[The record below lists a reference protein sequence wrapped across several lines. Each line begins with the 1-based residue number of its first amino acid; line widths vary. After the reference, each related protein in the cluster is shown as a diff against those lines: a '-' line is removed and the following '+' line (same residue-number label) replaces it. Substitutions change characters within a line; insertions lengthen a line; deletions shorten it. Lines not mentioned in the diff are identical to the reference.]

1 MTATSAGNGAG
12 LTSLTKKEGCFTVS
26 GFPSHSLGRWSV
38 NEVDLRSRKAEE
50 IWETLFLSLPMY
62 AMSSPNL
69 SFAISLLGLDSTQTW
84 NKLGVALTHTSALN
98 EDTSLKP
105 EERQRRRREYFR
117 LAHLGDALLSAVVS
131 EHLFD
136 QLEGELSKERLHEL
150 RSEICSREELA
161 FLALLNGLQQVCVL
175 GQGEIGGNPRA
186 KPALYGEMF
195 EAVVGAVYLDLDR
208 DYRRFSGWCLELFL
222 KDRIDELLGT

>member
-1 MTATSAGNGAG
+1 
-12 LTSLTKKEGCFTVS
+12 
-26 GFPSHSLGRWSV
+26 V
-38 NEVDLRSRKAEE
+38 NSPK
-50 IWETLFLSLPMY
+50 LSL
-62 AMSSPNL
+62 
-69 SFAISLLGLDSTQTW
+69 AITLLGLDPGQPWS
-84 NKLGVALTHTSALN
+84 KLAIALVHTSALN

-136 QLEGELSKERLHEL
+136 QLKGGLTKEKLHEL

-161 FLALLNGLQQVCVL
+161 FLALLNGIPQVCVL
-175 GQGEIGGNPRA
+175 GQGEIGGNPMA

-195 EAVVGAVYLDLDR
+195 EAVVGAVYLDFNR

-222 KDRIDELLGT
+222 KDRTDELLGAECSDAK